1 MGRSPRVGIGVGSTG
16 AEYPYPGVLGLVDAV
31 EGPGRGAART
41 DGDAP
46 GKGCC
51 CEVAVGAAKESIRR
65 KRGEARSAADKSR
78 LVMLRAESYES
89 QL

>member
-46 GKGCC
+46 GEGWLLRSRRRSRQGIHS
-51 CEVAVGAAKESIRR
+51 EETRGSQVGRR
-65 KRGEARSAADKSR
+65 
-78 LVMLRAESYES
+78 
-89 QL
+89 